1 MRDRQ
6 RSRHGEP
13 DLIRPGLA
21 LLGVAMLALSLA
33 SPASGREL
41 RAASGELLFAA
52 PAAGAPGFQEELPGE
67 APNLDITFLFSAVGT
82 FSPNESST
90 AWSYAGAGCRSVT
103 GGTPYF
109 DMDLQLP
116 EDAILDYLRVY
127 YYDADATNNV
137 LAEVYELDLAGTATQ
152 LASASSTGSAGWG
165 DAGSGFFFH
174 RVSNLAGALMVRVSS
189 GAPSA
194 TIYFC
199 GIRVRYSPALIFAD
213 GFETGNTTLWSVAVP

>member
-6 RSRHGEP
+6 RSRLGEP
-13 DLIRPGLA
+13 GLNRFVLA
-21 LLGVAMLALSLA
+21 LLGVAVLAFSLSA
-33 SPASGREL
+33 PALGGDL
-41 RAASGELLFAA
+41 RAADGEPLLAL
-52 PAAGAPGFQEELPGE
+52 PAAGASGFQEELPGD
-67 APNLDITFLFSAVGT
+67 APNLDVTFLFSAVGT
-82 FSPNESST
+82 FSPNNSST

-127 YYDADATNNV
+127 YYDADATFDV
-137 LAEVYELDLAGTATQ
+137 YAEVYELDLAGNATQ
-152 LASASSTGSAGWG
+152 LASALSSGSAGWG

-174 RVSNLAGALMVRVSS
+174 RVSNLTGALMVRVSTG
-189 GAPSA
+189 GASA
-194 TIYFC
+194 SIYLC

-213 GFETGNTTLWSVAVP
+213 GFETGNTTLWSAAVP